1 MNRSTNNILIKT
13 LILFLFLLSVLSGQ
27 TVKLKIIETTDTHGA
42 IFPYD
47 FTNAKPNNHSLAQVH
62 TYVEQQR
69 NDKTHE
75 VVLLS
80 NGDILQ
86 GTPAVYY
93 YNFEKT
99 DELHLYAQVM
109 NYMKYDAGSVG
120 NHDIETGHPVYDK
133 FVKELNFPWLS
144 ANSIDVKTEK
154 PYFKSYTIIERKG
167 VKVAVLGMITPAIPD
182 WLPPKIWE
190 GMRFDDMI
198 ETAKEWVS
206 IISEK
211 ENPDILIGLFH

>member
-1 MNRSTNNILIKT
+1 MNRSKYKLLIKT
-13 LILFLFLLSVLSGQ
+13 TVLFLLLISVSIGQ

-47 FTNAKPNNHSLAQVH
+47 FKNMKPNNHSLAQVY

-69 NDKTHE
+69 DDTTQA

-80 NGDILQ
+80 DGDLLQ

-93 YNFEKT
+93 YNFEKP
-99 DELHLYAQVM
+99 DEPHLYAQVM

-120 NHDIETGHPVYDK
+120 NHDIETGHHVYDK

-144 ANSIDVKTEK
+144 ANSVDVKTGK
-154 PYFKSYTIIERKG
+154 PYFKPYTVIERKG
-167 VKVAVLGMITPAIPD
+167 IKIAILGQITPGNTELA
-182 WLPPKIWE
+182 
-190 GMRFDDMI
+190 
-198 ETAKEWVS
+198 AS
-206 IISEK
+206 
-211 ENPDILIGLFH
+211 